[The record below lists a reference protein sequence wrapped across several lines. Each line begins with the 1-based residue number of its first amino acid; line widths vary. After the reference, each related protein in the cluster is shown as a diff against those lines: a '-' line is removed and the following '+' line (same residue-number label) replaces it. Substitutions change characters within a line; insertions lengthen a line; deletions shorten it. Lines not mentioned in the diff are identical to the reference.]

1 MVCTFDL
8 YGKFMPTNDYAE
20 TINLNERLHRR
31 FLDVLRAELERV
43 GIGDINNVQ
52 GLLLA
57 NIGEEEVSVGDLV
70 NRGYYL
76 GSNVTYNLKRLVDAG
91 YVEQERSA
99 RDRRV
104 VRIRLSQKGS
114 DLCRYINAMLNDQS
128 RALQDSATLRPLDQL
143 NAQLR
148 DLELFWTAELSAPKG
163 ARPSSALGNLPE
175 QNLST
180 GTGH

>member
-1 MVCTFDL
+1 MATS
-8 YGKFMPTNDYAE
+8 DYAE
-20 TINLNERLHRR
+20 TINLIERLHRR
-31 FLDVLRAELERV
+31 FLDVLRGELEKIDV
-43 GIGDINNVQ
+43 GDINNVQ

-70 NRGYYL
+70 SRGYYL

-104 VRIRLSQKGS
+104 VRIKLSEKGR
-114 DLCRYINAMLNDQS
+114 DLCRHINAMLNDQS
-128 RALQDSATLRPLDQL
+128 RALQESPALHPLDEL

-148 DLELFWTAELSAPKG
+148 NLEVFWTGELAAPRG
-163 ARPSSALGNLPE
+163 PRTGSALGDSAE
-175 QNLST
+175 QSPF
-180 GTGH
+180 GSSGH

>member
-1 MVCTFDL
+1 MSTS
-8 YGKFMPTNDYAE
+8 NYAE
-20 TINLNERLHRR
+20 TINLIERLHRR
-31 FLDVLRAELERV
+31 FLDVLRGELERIDV
-43 GIGDINNVQ
+43 GDINNVQ

-70 NRGYYL
+70 SRGYYL

-104 VRIRLSQKGS
+104 VRIRLSEKGR
-114 DLCRYINAMLNDQS
+114 DLCQHINAMLNDQS
-128 RALQDSATLRPLDQL
+128 RALQESPDLHPLDEL

-148 DLELFWTAELSAPKG
+148 NLEVFWAGELSAPKSQRSG
-163 ARPSSALGNLPE
+163 SALGNFPE
-175 QNLST
+175 QRALGGS
-180 GTGH
+180 GH